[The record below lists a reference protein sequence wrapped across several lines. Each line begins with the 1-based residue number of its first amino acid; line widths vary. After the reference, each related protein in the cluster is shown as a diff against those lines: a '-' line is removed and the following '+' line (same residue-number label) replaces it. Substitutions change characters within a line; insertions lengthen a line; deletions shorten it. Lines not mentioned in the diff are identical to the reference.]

1 MKSYTHLPLNFAK
14 KIIKLARRK
23 WTVVEINKEIKI
35 SRKQINKCLELVCKE
50 KRVLNLQGIGTGP
63 RIIKTYTYKEYLNTI
78 SQREIDRKYKIAQHC
93 EQAYP
98 EFLAFCKFLYET
110 KIVGVK
116 VKRSAMEYIKEFKKT
131 TLSENLISWESVEF
145 IFWV

>member
-14 KIIKLARRK
+14 KIIKLAWRK
-23 WTVVEINKEIKI
+23 WTVAEINKETKI
-35 SRKQINKCLELVCKE
+35 SRKQINKCLELACKE
-50 KRVLNLQGIGTGP
+50 KGIF
-63 RIIKTYTYKEYLNTI
+63 KYYKSKRNRL
-78 SQREIDRKYKIAQHC
+78 KYKIAQHY

-110 KIVGVK
+110 MIVGVK

-131 TLSENLISWESVEF
+131 TLSENLISWKCRIYFSEF
-145 IFWV
+145 KKEL